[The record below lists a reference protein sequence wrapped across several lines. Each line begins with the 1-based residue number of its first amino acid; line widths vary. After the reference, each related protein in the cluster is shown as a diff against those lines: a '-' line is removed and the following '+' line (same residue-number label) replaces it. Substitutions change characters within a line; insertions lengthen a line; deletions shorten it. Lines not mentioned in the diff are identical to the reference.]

1 MKRETRIK
9 LAMALYVIGVLGR
22 AALFVLV
29 AIDLYV
35 ELTRHAPAGSQ
46 SEIGTVSAS

>member
-1 MKRETRIK
+1 MNRETHIK
-9 LAMALYVIGVLGR
+9 LAMALYVIGVFGR

-46 SEIGTVSAS
+46 SEVETVRA